1 MRAKHLGEEVN
12 KNCSD
17 WGIKIQV
24 LKILEKDCISR
35 KPSGWEYVKKKK
47 VKKKLQGRECLF
59 ALSKSKVI
67 NKEKKKKTA
76 L

>member
-47 VKKKLQGRECLF
+47 SKKKN
-59 ALSKSKVI
+59 SKAESAYLHLVKV
-67 NKEKKKKTA
+67 K
-76 L
+76 